1 MEYEVHIIQVE
12 NLYKAE
18 VPALPG
24 CQSQGRTEEEAL
36 ANIRESI
43 RQYLKSL
50 EVSSGSVPRVRVH
63 KVRIEEPPRTSQ
75 EPQVS
80 EIDPILQLS
89 GLGREVWEGIDP
101 DEYVRRERESWG

>member
-1 MEYEVHIIQVE
+1 MEYEVYITQE
-12 NLYKAE
+12 EGLYKAE

-24 CQSQGRTEEEAL
+24 CQSQGGTEEEAL

-50 EVSSGSVPRVRVH
+50 QVASGSASLVRVH
-63 KVRIEEPPRTSQ
+63 KVRIDEPSAGSQ
-75 EPQVS
+75 EPPAP
-80 EIDPILQLS
+80 ELDPILQLS